1 MKKIILVFMFLLI
14 PQPVLAGVISLTT
27 TISTDI
33 MTENVTRVSVKLL
46 NSGDESA
53 HNVQISLLT
62 ENFQSDPIFV
72 GDLSPNNPFEG
83 DSTLSLIREISPG
96 NYPLVVLVD
105 YADANGYPFSSVS
118 PTSIVYETPTVSKV
132 SGVMGELSLTGKETK
147 TLKLTLR
154 NLDDFSHDV
163 NVKLVLPR
171 ELKVSDGEKTI
182 SLQPKEENEL
192 GFEVSSF
199 SALSGSSYVI
209 LAPIEYDYENL
220 HYSSIT
226 RGMINIGEDGS
237 TYLPIWLPITG
248 IIILGAIF
256 IFYQF
261 KGK

>member
-96 NYPLVVLVD
+96 NYPLVVLSWLIMPMLTVIHFL
-105 YADANGYPFSSVS
+105 PFHRLLSFTRLRLCQRYLVS
-118 PTSIVYETPTVSKV
+118 W
-132 SGVMGELSLTGKETK
+132 
-147 TLKLTLR
+147 
-154 NLDDFSHDV
+154 
-163 NVKLVLPR
+163 
-171 ELKVSDGEKTI
+171 
-182 SLQPKEENEL
+182 EN
-192 GFEVSSF
+192 
-199 SALSGSSYVI
+199 
-209 LAPIEYDYENL
+209 
-220 HYSSIT
+220 
-226 RGMINIGEDGS
+226 
-237 TYLPIWLPITG
+237 
-248 IIILGAIF
+248 
-256 IFYQF
+256 
-261 KGK
+261 